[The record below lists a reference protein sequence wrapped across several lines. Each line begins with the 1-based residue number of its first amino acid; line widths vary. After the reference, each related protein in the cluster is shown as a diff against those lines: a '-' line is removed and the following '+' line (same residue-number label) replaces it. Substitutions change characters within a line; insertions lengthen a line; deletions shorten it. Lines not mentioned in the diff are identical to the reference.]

1 MSQKTADSDVRMM
14 IATQVAYLDG
24 DKGMSVGDLVKRT
37 ISNYGGQSNLSE
49 REQAQL
55 DTAQYIQSKIQE
67 YDLYDCNR
75 WVIKEVADDNARR
88 SHCWISR
95 F

>member
-37 ISNYGGQSNLSE
+37 ISNYGG
-49 REQAQL
+49 
-55 DTAQYIQSKIQE
+55 
-67 YDLYDCNR
+67 
-75 WVIKEVADDNARR
+75 
-88 SHCWISR
+88 
-95 F
+95 